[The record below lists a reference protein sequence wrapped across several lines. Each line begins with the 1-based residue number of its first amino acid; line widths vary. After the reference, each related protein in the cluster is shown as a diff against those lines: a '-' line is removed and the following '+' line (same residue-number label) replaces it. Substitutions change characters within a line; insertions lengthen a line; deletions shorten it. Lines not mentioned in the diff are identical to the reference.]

1 MVLFAEKVEIDAF
14 KSKGIEVYYPTAAEM
29 EIWKNTIKP
38 HMVKW
43 TKDQIGS
50 EWVDKFT
57 KASAQA
63 EKELYGD

>member
-1 MVLFAEKVEIDAF
+1 
-14 KSKGIEVYYPTAAEM
+14 
-29 EIWKNTIKP
+29 
-38 HMVKW
+38 MVKW

-50 EWVDKFT
+50 EWVDKFV